1 MASIITPYERH
12 LVFSYLHNLV
22 ARVGDSRLNQSTDR
36 ECLPEWILEHA
47 DLLQCGALLPGTDW
61 SRAHLGKA
69 LRLLR
74 EQTRR
79 VRKDSTA
86 RYLRRLAKMAD
97 LSPLDL
103 AILEAL
109 IRYKTQPI
117 IESLMDQIDRLMPH
131 YIFSLRNPLLGGL
144 LGVSMNTIR
153 ERVSPGAPLL
163 RSGLVSF
170 DSDND
175 LRLVKR
181 LVRLGGAT
189 ERADQDVTSLLL
201 GDPVPSELKWSDF
214 DHIGADRRHIR
225 KIVQGALRSGACGVN
240 ILLYGP
246 PGTGKTEFSKVLAA
260 RLGVNLFSIGE
271 SDDDGDEP
279 SRMERLQE
287 LKMAHLL
294 ARDRKSILLFDEME
308 DLLAAEDESLAL
320 LPLFS
325 SRTRGSEGSKVFLN
339 RVLEKSPVPTIWIMN
354 DARTVS
360 PVILRRMMFALELRL
375 PPASVRTAIWRRQL
389 ARHGIETSS
398 GTAAALARE
407 FEVAP
412 GVAEGAIR
420 AAVLTGGGIE
430 TVKHGV
436 NSLRR
441 VMPRE
446 NRVRETEPLER
457 YEPALTHA
465 DTDLC
470 SLADQLA
477 ASESQR
483 FSLCVEG
490 PPGTGKSAY
499 VRYLAG
505 RLGLPLLQKRASDL
519 LAPYVGETEQRI
531 AAAFD
536 EARAG
541 QALLV
546 FDEADS
552 LLADRRAAHRTWEV
566 TAVNEMLTW
575 MESHPLPFAC
585 TTNLGTVLDPAT
597 LRRFL
602 FKVTLGYLAPTQAR
616 AAFRLFFEQPAP
628 PQVATLAN
636 LTPADFALVRRQ
648 AAIRGCLDDPACL
661 ASLLRA
667 ECQAKPDRGAG
678 LGFGR

>member
-1 MASIITPYERH
+1 
-12 LVFSYLHNLV
+12 
-22 ARVGDSRLNQSTDR
+22 
-36 ECLPEWILEHA
+36 
-47 DLLQCGALLPGTDW
+47 
-61 SRAHLGKA
+61 
-69 LRLLR
+69 
-74 EQTRR
+74 
-79 VRKDSTA
+79 
-86 RYLRRLAKMAD
+86 
-97 LSPLDL
+97 
-103 AILEAL
+103 
-109 IRYKTQPI
+109 
-117 IESLMDQIDRLMPH
+117 MDQIARLMPS

-214 DHIGADRRHIR
+214 DHLGADRKHIR
-225 KIVQGALRSGACGVN
+225 KIVQGALRSGASGVN

-246 PGTGKTEFSKVLAA
+246 PGTGKTEFTKVLAA

-308 DLLAAEDESLAL
+308 DLLAAEGESFALAPL
-320 LPLFS
+320 LS
-325 SRTRGSEGSKVFLN
+325 SRARGSEGSKVFLN

-389 ARHGIETSS
+389 ARHGVETSS
-398 GTAAALARE
+398 ETAAALARE

-420 AAVLTGGGIE
+420 AAVLTGGGIK

-446 NRVRETEPLER
+446 NRVREAEPPER

-477 ASESQR
+477 ASESQC
-483 FSLCVEG
+483 FSLCLEG

-505 RLGLPLLQKRASDL
+505 RIGLPVLQKRASDL
-519 LAPYVGETEQRI
+519 LSPYVGETEQRI

-552 LLADRRAAHRTWEV
+552 LLADRRGAHRNWEV

-575 MESHPLPFAC
+575 MESHPLPFAG
-585 TTNLGTVLDPAT
+585 TTNLGTALDPAT

-602 FKVTLGYLAPTQAR
+602 FKVTLDYLTPAQAR
-616 AAFRLFFEQPAP
+616 AAFQLFFDQPTP
-628 PQVATLAN
+628 PEVATLAN
-636 LTPADFALVRRQ
+636 LTPADFALVRKQ
-648 AAIRGCLDDPACL
+648 ATIRGCMRDPAGL
-661 ASLLRA
+661 AALLRA